1 LANIFNINN
10 QTIKTTASITITD
23 QTDVANLVGG
33 LTIVKGGKN
42 QVYLVGS
49 STPFSPDWKRNNLI
63 IRPYLYASTIV
74 KNAGLANEYSP
85 DLFDSTEYPSL
96 EDVSAD
102 GVYTPYI
109 NTSNLNWFIR
119 DINGVESLID
129 PDIDSRFSYKHDT
142 EDKRYLV
149 IKDNIINKDSS
160 ATIICRFNYFDPFA
174 KQNVKQ
180 VYELDL
186 TCLSTGQGSNEVII
200 NSINGTTIRNGVPGY
215 VDLYTS
221 FFKDGVE
228 VDMQGEIEN
237 SATSS
242 RLRWYLRGADGASWI
257 LLDNTIQNE
266 ASYAY
271 MDMFEIRRYVSKDT
285 ATGAFT
291 TEETMNARGGF
302 YLRLYPALISG
313 SSIVKAVFKD
323 STTNRE
329 YSAVE
334 VVYDTSDAIQSFIHS
349 SNGDKIYQG
358 MNAMGTTLTCM
369 INYQGTLLDNNDER
383 YDTDFDYYW
392 FRLSGNGT
400 ETYTL
405 WLDDN
410 GELQMA
416 NMEDNENVTLR
427 PTSRVLPIKA
437 DHVDTINT
445 FQCVVV
451 DKAAQAAQAARA
463 ALLADS
469 PTEEDLML
477 AAILNEQ
484 LGIDESDEVALRNT
498 ANEINA
504 YNNSTE

>member
-1 LANIFNINN
+1 
-10 QTIKTTASITITD
+10 
-23 QTDVANLVGG
+23 
-33 LTIVKGGKN
+33 
-42 QVYLVGS
+42 
-49 STPFSPDWKRNNLI
+49 
-63 IRPYLYASTIV
+63 
-74 KNAGLANEYSP
+74 
-85 DLFDSTEYPSL
+85 
-96 EDVSAD
+96 
-102 GVYTPYI
+102 
-109 NTSNLNWFIR
+109 
-119 DINGVESLID
+119 
-129 PDIDSRFSYKHDT
+129 
-142 EDKRYLV
+142 
-149 IKDNIINKDSS
+149 
-160 ATIICRFNYFDPFA
+160 
-174 KQNVKQ
+174 
-180 VYELDL
+180 
-186 TCLSTGQGSNEVII
+186 
-200 NSINGTTIRNGVPGY
+200 
-215 VDLYTS
+215 
-221 FFKDGVE
+221 
-228 VDMQGEIEN
+228 
-237 SATSS
+237 
-242 RLRWYLRGADGASWI
+242 
-257 LLDNTIQNE
+257 
-266 ASYAY
+266 
-271 MDMFEIRRYVSKDT
+271 
-285 ATGAFT
+285 
-291 TEETMNARGGF
+291 
-302 YLRLYPALISG
+302 
-313 SSIVKAVFKD
+313 
-323 STTNRE
+323 
-329 YSAVE
+329 
-334 VVYDTSDAIQSFIHS
+334 
-349 SNGDKIYQG
+349 
-358 MNAMGTTLTCM
+358 MGTTLTCM

>member
-1 LANIFNINN
+1 MANIFNINN

-186 TCLSTGQGSNEVII
+186 TCLSTGQGSNEIII

-215 VDLYTS
+215 IDLYTS

-228 VDMQGEIEN
+228 VDMQEEIEN
-237 SATSS
+237 SITSS

-271 MDMFEIRRYVSKDT
+271 MDMFEIRRYTSKDAT
-285 ATGAFT
+285 TGAFT

-392 FRLSGNGT
+392 FRLSGNGA

-405 WLDDN
+405 WLDDS